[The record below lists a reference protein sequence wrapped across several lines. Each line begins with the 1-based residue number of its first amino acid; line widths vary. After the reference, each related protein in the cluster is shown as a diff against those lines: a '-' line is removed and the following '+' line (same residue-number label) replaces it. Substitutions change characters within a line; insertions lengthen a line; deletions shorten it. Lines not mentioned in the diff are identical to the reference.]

1 MALVETPRDVEITDV
16 RTARVDGNFT
26 WTLVR
31 VDTDAGV
38 SGTGEMVIGPHA
50 EDYVETAKKVI
61 VGETPVDVDAR
72 VSELYDRLAHA
83 GAMNGIGVTAISG
96 IDLALHDLAGKLL
109 GVPAYALLG
118 GKHRDEVQIY
128 CDTHA
133 GEHLREADA
142 ATDYDPYSPEA
153 YADAAEAVVGEGF
166 EALKFDLDAT
176 RRREGDTRNRH
187 LTARAIEYKATV
199 VEAVAER
206 VGDRADV
213 AYDCHWNYTP
223 DSAVRL
229 AKAVEDY
236 GVLWLEDT
244 VPPESPDVQIRATRE
259 STTTIAAGENAY
271 RIEGAR
277 RLLEEGGVDV
287 IHPDVPKTG
296 GMYET
301 KKVADLAKAYSI
313 PLALHNVASPVGTVA
328 SAHVAAASSNFL
340 ALEYHA
346 RDVDWWG
353 DLVEESVLDGD
364 RLPVPD
370 EPGLGVTVD
379 EDVAREHLA
388 DGETWFGEA

>member
-1 MALVETPRDVEITDV
+1 MAPVENPREVEITDV
-16 RTARVDGNFT
+16 QTARVEGNFT
-26 WTLVR
+26 WTLVWI
-31 VDTDAGV
+31 DTDAGV

-50 EDYVETAKKVI
+50 DDYVRTAKETI
-61 VGETPVDVDAR
+61 VGESPLDVDAR
-72 VSELYDRLAHA
+72 CSELYDRFAHA
-83 GAMNGIGVTAISG
+83 GGMNGIGVTAVSG

-109 GVPAYALLG
+109 GVPAYTLLG

-128 CDTHA
+128 CDSHA
-133 GEHLREADA
+133 GEHA
-142 ATDYDPYSPEA
+142 ASIDDSDSDPYSPES
-153 YADAAEAVVGEGF
+153 YAAAAEAVVDDGF

-176 RRREGDTRNRH
+176 RRHEGDTRNRH
-187 LTARAIEYKATV
+187 LNARAIEYKASV
-199 VEAVAER
+199 VEAVTDR

-213 AYDCHWNYTP
+213 AFDCHWNYSP

-229 AKAVEDY
+229 ARAIEDY

-259 STTTIAAGENAY
+259 SATTIAAGENAY

-277 RLLEEGGVDV
+277 RLIEEGGVDV

-301 KKVADLAKAYSI
+301 KKVADLAKAYSV

-346 RDVDWWG
+346 RDVEWWE
-353 DLVEESVLDGD
+353 DLVEEDVLDGD

-388 DGETWFGEA
+388 RGETWFDAA